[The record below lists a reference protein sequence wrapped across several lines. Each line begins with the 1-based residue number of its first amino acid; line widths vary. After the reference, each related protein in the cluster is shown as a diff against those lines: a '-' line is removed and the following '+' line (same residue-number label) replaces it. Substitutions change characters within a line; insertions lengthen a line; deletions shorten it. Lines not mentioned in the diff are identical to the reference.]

1 MRRIQHFANHQED
14 TEMDEEQLRQIVTA
28 TVLESF
34 TRGHEMQQENDTR
47 EADDTSEKRTR
58 VE

>member
-1 MRRIQHFANHQED
+1 
-14 TEMDEEQLRQIVTA
+14 MDEEQLRQIVTA

-34 TRGHEMQQENDTR
+34 TRGHEMQQENDSR